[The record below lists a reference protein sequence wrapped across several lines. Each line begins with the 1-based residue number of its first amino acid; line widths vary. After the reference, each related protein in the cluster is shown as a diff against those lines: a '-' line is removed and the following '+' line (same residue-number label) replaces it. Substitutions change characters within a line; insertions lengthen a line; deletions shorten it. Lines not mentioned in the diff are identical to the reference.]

1 MFIEIKPNK
10 IQIQKDMVVIHES
23 CGECHQIEWVDFD
36 QIISEPDENVLTVIA
51 FQKTYNIRFAEDEES
66 SYTSFEC
73 FSKMKNFLTNHRSGS
88 LGTASCLSSEEV
100 FVFAQKI

>member
-36 QIISEPDENVLTVIA
+36 QIIAEPENNAFTVIS
-51 FQKTYNIRFAEDEES
+51 FQKTYYIRFADDKES

-73 FSKMKNFLTNHRSGS
+73 FSKMKNLLTNHRSGG
-88 LGTASCLSSEEV
+88 LNTASCLNCEEV